1 MVRWDIPEIV
11 KNIKAAMSRVLVLRQ
26 LLRGTSSLF
35 IRNISSI
42 ELISLTRRTSIK
54 NEKTE

>member
-11 KNIKAAMSRVLVLRQ
+11 KNIKATMSRVLVLRQ

-35 IRNISSI
+35 IRNTSSI